1 MEKFFTYS
9 KSADESFNSL
19 VDCTLDLAR
28 NCYEGNKPSDYES
41 KNKELLEA
49 MGKKAVEGTR
59 YEADFEVEGLKLYNR
74 PMVKTN
80 GTVRDNF
87 NAVIAQVVNAIVPE
101 VVNDTFSKF
110 IAEVHQVGYGE
121 TARFIIESNDLFKV
135 NSKAEGVRK
144 GVDQPM
150 FDDEITVNAHPIT
163 IDAAIDWYP
172 FAAGVFDMGNFALKI
187 GRSFMAYIF
196 LKAVK
201 GMTQATTEFGAA
213 YTVNGVSPEL
223 FGKLRERVSAAN
235 GGMHVLA
242 IGTAVA
248 LSHCSLEGNFQVE
261 IGEEMNKV
269 GYLDQY
275 LGVPLIG
282 LRNVLVPGTTNGD
295 AELVL
300 PDNIIYMI
308 PVGGAKPVKIVF
320 EGDEIAV
327 SYDPEHTS
335 DKRYGIS
342 IEMRV
347 GVEAVLGA
355 KYGTIILNE

>member
-1 MEKFFTYS
+1 MEKFFTYT

-28 NCYEGNKPSDYES
+28 SCYEGNKTADYES
-41 KNKELLEA
+41 KNRELLEA
-49 MGKKAVEGTR
+49 MGKKMVEGTR
-59 YEADFEVEGLKLYNR
+59 YEADFASEGMAIFNR

-80 GTVRDNF
+80 STVRDNF

-101 VVNDTFSKF
+101 VVNDTFSRF

-150 FDDEITVNAHPIT
+150 FDEEITVNARPIT

-172 FAAGVFDMGNFALKI
+172 FAAGIFDMGNFALKI

-201 GMTQATTEFGAA
+201 GMTQATTDFGAA
-213 YTVNGVSPEL
+213 YTTNGVTPTL
-223 FGKLRERVSAAN
+223 FGTLKERVSAAN
-235 GGMHVLA
+235 GGMNVIA
-242 IGTAVA
+242 IGTVVA
-248 LSHCSLEGNFQVE
+248 LSNISLGGNFQVQ

-275 LGVPLIG
+275 LGTPLVA
-282 LRNVLVPGTTNGD
+282 LNNVLVPGTTNGS
-295 AELVL
+295 ATLAL
-300 PDNIIYMI
+300 PDNRVYLV
-308 PVGGAKPVKIVF
+308 PVGGARPVKIVF
-320 EGDEIAV
+320 EGDEV
-327 SYDPEHTS
+327 SVSFDPEHTS

-342 IEMRV
+342 VEMRV
-347 GVEAVLGA
+347 GVEAVVGP
-355 KYGTIILNE
+355 KYGTIAL